1 MKKFLVFFLVLIL
14 TASSAN
20 IFASGFDA
28 LPAPD
33 WIEITNTPDASKTV
47 TITTPTYMIDKV
59 DYYEYSTDFFN
70 TVNKISNNNGG
81 ELVFES
87 SVTFS
92 LRYCSGGFMSETYT
106 ADIVVTKVNV
116 VTNQSTGISLLIPF
130 NSALPSDLTLS
141 GFEITGG
148 NDFATAAEFFGEDK
162 AFRLFN
168 IAVMK
173 DNAEYESKIPYTFL
187 FPCDDLSVGT
197 CEIYAMN
204 ENGKISLLK
213 STADMNTRTL
223 STSHTGLFIIAG
235 EKTYSTGDL
244 NGDGLIQATDARM
257 ALRIS
262 ARLDTADDKQN
273 ISGDVNKNGKIDAAD
288 ARLILRVAA
297 SLDKFD

>member
-1 MKKFLVFFLVLIL
+1 MKKFLIFFLVLIL

-20 IFASGFDA
+20 IFVAGYDS

-33 WIEITNTPDASKTV
+33 WIEITNNPDASKTV

-59 DYYEYSTDFFN
+59 DYYEYSTDSFN
-70 TVNKISNNNGG
+70 TVNKLSNSNGG
-81 ELVFES
+81 EFVFES
-87 SVTFS
+87 SATFS
-92 LRYCSGGFMSETYT
+92 LRYYCDGFMSETFS

-130 NSALPSDLTLS
+130 GSPLPSDLTLS

-148 NDFATAAEFFGEDK
+148 NDFTTAIEFFGEDK
-162 AFRLFN
+162 ELRIFN

-173 DNAEYESKIPYTFL
+173 DNAEYKSDTPYTFL
-187 FPCDDLSVGT
+187 FPCDDFNVNY

-213 STADMNTRTL
+213 STPDMNTRSL
-223 STSHTGLFIIAG
+223 KTSHTGLFIIAG
-235 EKTYSTGDL
+235 EKTFCTGDL
-244 NGDGLIQATDARM
+244 NGDGKVQATDARI

-262 ARLDTADDKQN
+262 ARLETANAMQN
-273 ISGDVNKNGKIDAAD
+273 ISGDVNKNGKIDASD
-288 ARLILRVAA
+288 ARQILRVAA
-297 SLDKFD
+297 SLEKFD

>member
-33 WIEITNTPDASKTV
+33 WIEITNNPDASKTV

-70 TVNKISNNNGG
+70 TVNKISNSNGG

-213 STADMNTRTL
+213 STAVLVNIARGAIIDTEALINHIDNLGGAVLDVFEEEPL
-223 STSHTGLFIIAG
+223 SELSPLWDKENVILTPHNSFVGEGNGERLNKVIIANL
-235 EKTYSTGDL
+235 S
-244 NGDGLIQATDARM
+244 
-257 ALRIS
+257 
-262 ARLDTADDKQN
+262 
-273 ISGDVNKNGKIDAAD
+273 
-288 ARLILRVAA
+288 
-297 SLDKFD
+297 